1 MGWNHQPVL
10 IFYSNLQAGVKE
22 GHSLS
27 LRFRIELWELSLVFL
42 KQEKGKL
49 TFSGICS
56 CEIWDFLG
64 IGFNDFIYFSPPKI
78 GVKLNQPNLTF
89 FFVFFGMGW
98 WVVQNNISKP
108 CSQLVSPKKKHDP
121 LKLHQELPPQS
132 CTLKI
137 TPSTNAVSQVPMVQ
151 MNVVSEGPNFPMTQA
166 FDSQCFFMVV
176 VDGVVVY
183 YQSTSWY
190 GKCIFIMHY
199 IYICSLL
206 YDRYRMTY
214 EVYYLYSISMCLK
227 HLKTI
232 LVGLLTVSISRA
244 IGMIWCQCPSQ
255 TLALESTFNFLW
267 ICVDAIGSMLRTR
280 VSSIDIWCKNFKIS
294 STY

>member
-64 IGFNDFIYFSPPKI
+64 IGFNDFIYFSPLKS
-78 GVKLNQPNLTF
+78 GLNWTNPIWRF

-98 WVVQNNISKP
+98 WVVQTTSANHAVNWSL
-108 CSQLVSPKKKHDP
+108 QKKTWP
-121 LKLHQELPPQS
+121 LEVAPGVAPQS

-199 IYICSLL
+199 IY
-206 YDRYRMTY
+206 M
-214 EVYYLYSISMCLK
+214 
-227 HLKTI
+227 
-232 LVGLLTVSISRA
+232 
-244 IGMIWCQCPSQ
+244 
-255 TLALESTFNFLW
+255 
-267 ICVDAIGSMLRTR
+267 
-280 VSSIDIWCKNFKIS
+280 
-294 STY
+294 

>member
-10 IFYSNLQAGVKE
+10 IFFSNLQAGVKE

-64 IGFNDFIYFSPPKI
+64 IGFNDFIYFSPLKS
-78 GVKLNQPNLTF
+78 GLNWTNPIWRF
-89 FFVFFGMGW
+89 FLFFFGMGW
-98 WVVQNNISKP
+98 WVVQTTSANHAVNWSL
-108 CSQLVSPKKKHDP
+108 QKKTWP
-121 LKLHQELPPQS
+121 LEVAPGVTPQS

-199 IYICSLL
+199 IY
-206 YDRYRMTY
+206 M
-214 EVYYLYSISMCLK
+214 
-227 HLKTI
+227 
-232 LVGLLTVSISRA
+232 
-244 IGMIWCQCPSQ
+244 
-255 TLALESTFNFLW
+255 
-267 ICVDAIGSMLRTR
+267 
-280 VSSIDIWCKNFKIS
+280 
-294 STY
+294 

>member
-27 LRFRIELWELSLVFL
+27 LGFRIELWELSLVFL

-56 CEIWDFLG
+56 CEIW
-64 IGFNDFIYFSPPKI
+64 FSRYWLQRFYIFFTPKI

-98 WVVQNNISKP
+98 WVVQTTSANHAVNWSL
-108 CSQLVSPKKKHDP
+108 QKKTWP
-121 LKLHQELPPQS
+121 LEVAPGVTPQS

-137 TPSTNAVSQVPMVQ
+137 TRSTNAVSQVPMVQ

-199 IYICSLL
+199 IYV
-206 YDRYRMTY
+206 
-214 EVYYLYSISMCLK
+214 VYCM
-227 HLKTI
+227 
-232 LVGLLTVSISRA
+232 
-244 IGMIWCQCPSQ
+244 
-255 TLALESTFNFLW
+255 
-267 ICVDAIGSMLRTR
+267 
-280 VSSIDIWCKNFKIS
+280 IDIVWLMKYITCTAFRCA
-294 STY
+294 

>member
-1 MGWNHQPVL
+1 MQSTG
-10 IFYSNLQAGVKE
+10 
-22 GHSLS
+22 LS
-27 LRFRIELWELSLVFL
+27 
-42 KQEKGKL
+42 
-49 TFSGICS
+49 
-56 CEIWDFLG
+56 
-64 IGFNDFIYFSPPKI
+64 
-78 GVKLNQPNLTF
+78 
-89 FFVFFGMGW
+89 
-98 WVVQNNISKP
+98 
-108 CSQLVSPKKKHDP
+108 KKNMTP
-121 LKLHQELPPQS
+121 WS
-132 CTLKI
+132 CTRSYPSKLPLKI

-190 GKCIFIMHY
+190 GKCIFIMHYIY